1 MRGGCVF
8 DLQALIESIFVKG
21 SLPRLQPHVIA
32 GLIGAAL
39 IVGACALVALNWP
52 YVSTLVEAPPSEFA
66 VTVAPAELLLPFETV
81 EPQAG
86 VIRAPVVVLPALDAA
101 TPPVEIRPPPTRP
114 PSEIAPSS
122 TRPPGEIR
130 PAADAL
136 DTPRESDVDRRRIA
150 PAMPDRLII
159 PAIRL
164 NVPVTES
171 VWVALPELNAGYF
184 DAPPLRAAGWQPS
197 SAKVGEP
204 GNLVMSGHNNILG
217 RVFENLKDLKA
228 GDLVYVR
235 AGRREIAYRITE
247 RKLLVEKDQP
257 IEVRTQNAQYI
268 VPGGDDRLTLVT
280 CWPPDNNTHRIII
293 IARPVAETLDAQR

>member
-1 MRGGCVF
+1 M
-8 DLQALIESIFVKG
+8 KG
-21 SLPRLQPHVIA
+21 TPSRFPPHVIA
-32 GLIGAAL
+32 GLIGAVL
-39 IVGACALVALNWP
+39 IAGACALGAANLP
-52 YVSTLVEAPPSEFA
+52 YLTSLVEAPPSEFA

-81 EPQAG
+81 EPLAG
-86 VIRAPVVVLPALDAA
+86 ATRAPAVVLPALDAA
-101 TPPVEIRPPPTRP
+101 TPSI
-114 PSEIAPSS
+114 
-122 TRPPGEIR
+122 EIR
-130 PAADAL
+130 PAATRPPAEIAPLPTRPSDEIRPAAGAP
-136 DTPRESDVDRRRIA
+136 DTEREPAVDRRRIA
-150 PAMPDRLII
+150 PAMPDRLVI

-164 NVPVTES
+164 DVPVTES

-197 SAKVGEP
+197 SARIGEP

-228 GDLVYVR
+228 GDLIYVR
-235 AGRREIAYRITE
+235 AGRREITYRITE
-247 RKLLVEKDQP
+247 RKLLIEKDQS

-293 IARPVAETLDAQR
+293 IARPVAETLNAQR

>member
-1 MRGGCVF
+1 M
-8 DLQALIESIFVKG
+8 KG
-21 SLPRLQPHVIA
+21 TPSRFPPHVIA
-32 GLIGAAL
+32 GLIGAVL
-39 IVGACALVALNWP
+39 IAGACALGAANLP
-52 YVSTLVEAPPSEFA
+52 YLTSLVEAPPSEFA

-81 EPQAG
+81 EPLAG
-86 VIRAPVVVLPALDAA
+86 ATRAPAAVLPALDAA
-101 TPPVEIRPPPTRP
+101 TPSI
-114 PSEIAPSS
+114 
-122 TRPPGEIR
+122 EIR
-130 PAADAL
+130 PAATRLPAEIAPL
-136 DTPRESDVDRRRIA
+136 PTRPSGEIRPSAGAPDTEREPAVDRRRIA
-150 PAMPDRLII
+150 PAMPDRLVI

-164 NVPVTES
+164 DVPVTES

-197 SAKVGEP
+197 SARIGEP

-228 GDLVYVR
+228 GDLIYVR
-235 AGRREIAYRITE
+235 AGRREITYRITE
-247 RKLLVEKDQP
+247 RKLLIEKDQS

-293 IARPVAETLDAQR
+293 IARPVAETLNAQR

>member
-1 MRGGCVF
+1 M
-8 DLQALIESIFVKG
+8 KG
-21 SLPRLQPHVIA
+21 KRARPQPHVIA
-32 GLIGAAL
+32 GLIGAVL
-39 IVGACALVALNWP
+39 IAGACALIAVNVP
-52 YVSTLVEAPPSEFA
+52 YLRSLLEAPPSEFA

-81 EPQAG
+81 EPLAG
-86 VIRAPVVVLPALDAA
+86 ATRAPAVVLPALDAA
-101 TPPVEIRPPPTRP
+101 TPSI
-114 PSEIAPSS
+114 
-122 TRPPGEIR
+122 EIR
-130 PAADAL
+130 PAATRPPAEIAPLPTRPSDEIRPAAGAP
-136 DTPRESDVDRRRIA
+136 DTEREPAVDRRRIA
-150 PAMPDRLII
+150 PAMPDRLVI

-164 NVPVTES
+164 DVPVTES

-197 SAKVGEP
+197 SARIGEP

-228 GDLVYVR
+228 GDLIYVR
-235 AGRREIAYRITE
+235 AGRREITYRITE
-247 RKLLVEKDQP
+247 RKLLIEKDQS

-293 IARPVAETLDAQR
+293 IARPVAETLNAQR

>member
-1 MRGGCVF
+1 M
-8 DLQALIESIFVKG
+8 KG
-21 SLPRLQPHVIA
+21 TPSRFPPHVIA
-32 GLIGAAL
+32 GLIGAVL
-39 IVGACALVALNWP
+39 IAGACALGAANLP
-52 YVSTLVEAPPSEFA
+52 YLTSLVEAPPSEFA

-81 EPQAG
+81 EPLAG
-86 VIRAPVVVLPALDAA
+86 APRAPAVVLPALDAA
-101 TPPVEIRPPPTRP
+101 TPSI
-114 PSEIAPSS
+114 
-122 TRPPGEIR
+122 EIR
-130 PAADAL
+130 PAATRPPAEIAPL
-136 DTPRESDVDRRRIA
+136 PTRPSGEIRPSAGAPDTEREPAVDRRRIA
-150 PAMPDRLII
+150 PAMPDRLVI

-164 NVPVTES
+164 DVPVTES

-197 SAKVGEP
+197 SARIGEP

-228 GDLVYVR
+228 GDLIYVR
-235 AGRREIAYRITE
+235 AGRREITYRITE
-247 RKLLVEKDQP
+247 RKLLIEKDQS

-293 IARPVAETLDAQR
+293 IARPVAETLNAQR

>member
-1 MRGGCVF
+1 M
-8 DLQALIESIFVKG
+8 KG
-21 SLPRLQPHVIA
+21 TPSRFPPHVIA
-32 GLIGAAL
+32 GLIGAVL
-39 IVGACALVALNWP
+39 IAGACALGAANLP
-52 YVSTLVEAPPSEFA
+52 YLTSLIEAPPREFA

-81 EPQAG
+81 EPLAG
-86 VIRAPVVVLPALDAA
+86 ATRAPAVVLPALDAA
-101 TPPVEIRPPPTRP
+101 TPSI
-114 PSEIAPSS
+114 
-122 TRPPGEIR
+122 EIR
-130 PAADAL
+130 PAATRPPAEIAPLPTRPSDEIRPAAGAP
-136 DTPRESDVDRRRIA
+136 DTEREPAVDRRRIA
-150 PAMPDRLII
+150 PAMPDRLVI

-164 NVPVTES
+164 DVPVTES

-197 SAKVGEP
+197 SARIGEP

-228 GDLVYVR
+228 GDLIYVR
-235 AGRREIAYRITE
+235 AGRREITYRITE
-247 RKLLVEKDQP
+247 RKLLIEKDQS

-293 IARPVAETLDAQR
+293 IARPVAETLNAQR

>member
-1 MRGGCVF
+1 
-8 DLQALIESIFVKG
+8 
-21 SLPRLQPHVIA
+21 VIA
-32 GLIGAAL
+32 GLIGAVL
-39 IVGACALVALNWP
+39 IAGACALGAANLP
-52 YVSTLVEAPPSEFA
+52 YLTSLVEAPPSEFA

-81 EPQAG
+81 EPLAG
-86 VIRAPVVVLPALDAA
+86 ATRAPAVVLPALDAA
-101 TPPVEIRPPPTRP
+101 TPSI
-114 PSEIAPSS
+114 
-122 TRPPGEIR
+122 EIR
-130 PAADAL
+130 PAATRPPAEIAPLPTRPSDEIRPAAGAP
-136 DTPRESDVDRRRIA
+136 DTEREPAVDRRRIA
-150 PAMPDRLII
+150 PAMPDRLVI

-164 NVPVTES
+164 DVPVTES

-197 SAKVGEP
+197 SARIGEP

-228 GDLVYVR
+228 GDLIYVR
-235 AGRREIAYRITE
+235 AGRREITYRITE
-247 RKLLVEKDQP
+247 RKLLIEKDQS

-293 IARPVAETLDAQR
+293 IARPVAETLNAQR

>member
-1 MRGGCVF
+1 M
-8 DLQALIESIFVKG
+8 
-21 SLPRLQPHVIA
+21 IA
-32 GLIGAAL
+32 GLIGAVL
-39 IVGACALVALNWP
+39 IAGACALGAANLP
-52 YVSTLVEAPPSEFA
+52 YLTSLVEAPPSEFA

-81 EPQAG
+81 EPLAG
-86 VIRAPVVVLPALDAA
+86 ATRAPAVVLPALDAA
-101 TPPVEIRPPPTRP
+101 TPSI
-114 PSEIAPSS
+114 
-122 TRPPGEIR
+122 EIR
-130 PAADAL
+130 PAATRPPAEIAPLPTRPSDEIRPAAGAP
-136 DTPRESDVDRRRIA
+136 DTEREPAVDRRRIA
-150 PAMPDRLII
+150 PAMPDRLVI

-164 NVPVTES
+164 DVPVTES

-197 SAKVGEP
+197 SARIGEP

-228 GDLVYVR
+228 GDLIYVR
-235 AGRREIAYRITE
+235 AGRREITYRITE
-247 RKLLVEKDQP
+247 RKLLIEKDQS

-293 IARPVAETLDAQR
+293 IARPVAETLNAQR

>member
-1 MRGGCVF
+1 M
-8 DLQALIESIFVKG
+8 
-21 SLPRLQPHVIA
+21 IA
-32 GLIGAAL
+32 GLIGAVL
-39 IVGACALVALNWP
+39 IAGACALIAVNVP
-52 YVSTLVEAPPSEFA
+52 YLSSLVEAPPSEFA
-66 VTVAPAELLLPFETV
+66 VTVAPAELLHPFETV
-81 EPQAG
+81 EAPAG
-86 VIRAPVVVLPALDAA
+86 ATPAPVVVLPALDAA
-101 TPPVEIRPPPTRP
+101 TPPSEIRPPATRP
-114 PSEIAPSS
+114 PSEIAPPA

-130 PAADAL
+130 PPAGAP
-136 DTPRESDVDRRRIA
+136 DTPREPAADRRRIA
-150 PAMPDRLII
+150 PAMPDRLVI

-164 NVPVTES
+164 DVPVTES

-184 DAPPLRAAGWQPS
+184 DAPPLRAAGWQPT
-197 SAKVGEP
+197 SAKMGEP

-228 GDLVYVR
+228 GDLIYVR
-235 AGRREIAYRITE
+235 AGRREITYRITE
-247 RKLLVEKDQP
+247 RKLLIEKDQS

>member
-1 MRGGCVF
+1 M
-8 DLQALIESIFVKG
+8 KG
-21 SLPRLQPHVIA
+21 TPSRFPPHVIA
-32 GLIGAAL
+32 GLIGAVL
-39 IVGACALVALNWP
+39 IAGACALGAANLP
-52 YVSTLVEAPPSEFA
+52 YLTSLLEAPPSEFA

-81 EPQAG
+81 EPLAG
-86 VIRAPVVVLPALDAA
+86 ATRAPAVVLPALDAA
-101 TPPVEIRPPPTRP
+101 TPSI
-114 PSEIAPSS
+114 
-122 TRPPGEIR
+122 EIR
-130 PAADAL
+130 PAATRPPAEIAPLPTRPSDEIRPAAGAP
-136 DTPRESDVDRRRIA
+136 DTEREPAVDRRRIA
-150 PAMPDRLII
+150 PAMPDRLVI

-164 NVPVTES
+164 DVPVTES

-197 SAKVGEP
+197 SARIGEP

-228 GDLVYVR
+228 GDLIYVR
-235 AGRREIAYRITE
+235 AGRREITYRITE
-247 RKLLVEKDQP
+247 RKLLIEKDQS

-293 IARPVAETLDAQR
+293 IARPVAETLNAQR